1 MLSEIKT
8 ESHVFFQL
16 QSGTTTKIASK
27 MSQLF
32 NLKQIIIQINEK
44 TWSVRIHVV
53 SPDLLVTEA

>member
-1 MLSEIKT
+1 MLSEVKT

-27 MSQLF
+27 ISQLF

-44 TWSVRIHVV
+44 HG
-53 SPDLLVTEA
+53 P